1 MIVLLQAAYAIA
13 IGALIMACTTLIGRV
28 LQARGRPERM
38 VWAGGIVL
46 ALGLP
51 FLLPLLSTPAL
62 ATAEAGA
69 SGIGPIVVLDFTP
82 AAIAVTPNLGIPG
95 LGVILLTLWASLS
108 VLLAAR
114 LVSSLRTVARIR
126 DRARPL
132 EDGSNR
138 IFVTHHHGPAVV
150 GFLRPIILVPEWILS
165 LSASRRR
172 WVLRHELEHIR
183 GGDPWLLGL
192 ILSSRILMPWNPIV
206 WRLGAKLRAAI
217 ETDCDRR
224 TLGDERESVL
234 DYGEA
239 LIAVAGGPSP
249 VRNPLPG
256 IASAFAEPRLPLEDR
271 IRSLTTPPQR
281 VSGFVKTVLAG
292 TVALVAVVACEVP
305 TPMNESEPEYTEAV
319 APPAAAAEANREAS
333 AAAAAEALRERIEE
347 FGVDDV
353 PVPDLRGEIQTTPAE
368 ADRPDPAEGP
378 TFVPFDVQPVV
389 QNRAEVRRVLE
400 REYPP
405 LLKNAGIGGEALVW
419 IYIDPEGAV
428 QDVRLNTSSGYDAL
442 DQAALTVAGVM
453 QFSPAMNRD
462 RAVAVWVA
470 IPITF
475 TTND

>member
-13 IGALIMACTTLIGRV
+13 IGALVMACTTLIGRV

-62 ATAEAGA
+62 ATAEAGT

-192 ILSSRILMPWNPIV
+192 ILSSRILMPWNPVV

-305 TPMNESEPEYTEAV
+305 TPMNESEPEYAEV
-319 APPAAAAEANREAS
+319 ESPPSEGLVEVPADELPPSTVELPPPPDEVQVSLDAE
-333 AAAAAEALRERIEE
+333 
-347 FGVDDV
+347 V
-353 PVPDLRGEIQTTPAE
+353 RGEVQTAPAE
-368 ADRPDPAEGP
+368 TDPPDPAEGP
-378 TFVPFDVQPVV
+378 TFIPFDVQPVV

-419 IYIDPEGAV
+419 IYIDPQGAV

-442 DQAALTVAGVM
+442 DQAALTVSGVM

-475 TTND
+475 TASN